1 MADHQ
6 QFRALVRGR
15 VQGVCFRSSTV
26 DEARLLDLAGYARNL
41 DDGSVEVVARG
52 EREDLARLLEFLHNG
67 PSLAR
72 VTGVEIES
80 GDQSAAP
87 SPFDIRF

>member
-1 MADHQ
+1 MAEHE
-6 QFRALVRGR
+6 QFRATVRGR
-15 VQGVCFRSSTV
+15 VQGVCFRSGTM

-41 DDGSVEVVARG
+41 DDGTVEVVARG
-52 EREDLARLLEFLHNG
+52 PRENLARLLDYLHHG

-72 VTGVEIES
+72 VTAVETAW